1 MVIEFIYFLSE
12 NLSLLIQ
19 KTLEHINLVAT
30 SLLFASVIAI
40 PLGILIGRFFKI
52 RTLLLKVGSV
62 SQTIPSLAMLALL
75 VPILGLGFVPTI
87 LVLTFYAIYPILR
100 NTYTGLQN
108 IPPECLEAAEGL
120 GFLSFQK
127 LIYVELPLALPMIIS
142 GLRLAT
148 ASTIGIATIAAFI
161 GAGGLGDF
169 ITQGLALNDS
179 NLILLG
185 AIPTALLALA
195 FDYGISQFENHLY
208 CRKQKAKNGLGWKY
222 KCFLLGG
229 VGFLFLGSYFLLPFQ
244 EDKESNVIII
254 GGKNFPEQNILA
266 EIMAQLIEDKTS
278 LKVIRK
284 FNLGSTAIVHQALVK
299 GEIDLYPEYV
309 GTAYLA
315 VLKAPWESSQQDLFK
330 KVKESYKNQF
340 NMRWLSPFGFSN
352 SQSLAVRKD
361 FAKKHN
367 LRCLSDLAPL
377 SKTLRVAAPA
387 EFLKR
392 PDGFP
397 TLKKA
402 YGFSFREVIQVSP
415 TLMYVTLKHQKAEI
429 IASFTTDGKLKSHD
443 LVGLEDDKN
452 VYPSYQAAPV
462 LNEKIHLKYP
472 QVAKALLP
480 VLGIISNKKM
490 IELNYKVEGM
500 GQSPT
505 NVAHDFLSQNNLL
518 SEN

>member
-1 MVIEFIYFLSE
+1 M
-12 NLSLLIQ
+12 
-19 KTLEHINLVAT
+19 AT
-30 SLLFASVIAI
+30 SLFFASVIAI
-40 PLGILIGRFFKI
+40 PLGILIERFPAI

-75 VPILGLGFVPTI
+75 VPILGLGFLPTI

-100 NTYTGLQN
+100 NTYTGLQT

-120 GFLSFQK
+120 GFLSLQK

-169 ITQGLALNDS
+169 ITQGLALNDP

-185 AIPTALLALA
+185 AIPAALLALA
-195 FDYGISQFENHLY
+195 FDYGISQFEKHLSH
-208 CRKQKAKNGLGWKY
+208 RKQKATNGLGWKY
-222 KCFLLGG
+222 KRFLLGG
-229 VGFLFLGSYFLLPFQ
+229 IGFLFLGSYFLLIPQ
-244 EDKESNVIII
+244 GDKGSNVIVI
-254 GGKNFPEQNILA
+254 GSKNFPEQNILA

-284 FNLGSTAIVHQALVK
+284 FNLGSTAIVHQALLN

-315 VLKAPWESSQQDLFK
+315 VLKAPWGSSQKDLFT

-361 FAKKHN
+361 FAKRHN
-367 LRCLSDLAPL
+367 LQCLSDLVPL
-377 SKTLRVAAPA
+377 SKTLSVAAPA

-402 YGFSFREVIQVSP
+402 YGFSFRDVIQVST
-415 TLMYVTLKHQKAEI
+415 TLMYVTLKHQKADI
-429 IASFTTDGKLKSHD
+429 IASFTTDGRLKNND
-443 LVGLEDDKN
+443 LICLEDDKKI
-452 VYPSYQAAPV
+452 YPSYQAAPV
-462 LNEKIHLKYP
+462 LSEQIYLKYP
-472 QVAKALLP
+472 QVEQALLP
-480 VLGIISNKKM
+480 VLGIISNQKM

-500 GQSPT
+500 SQSPA
-505 NVAHDFLSQNNLL
+505 NVARDFLSQNNLL